1 MNESVPTLVKKTI
14 GIRKETDT
22 YSLPSMA
29 SFTQFYFIFPIIFN
43 YRHCIFSFN
52 WDDNEAQEAWLPQI
66 RLYGI
71 CACKQV

>member
-52 WDDNEAQEAWLPQI
+52 
-66 RLYGI
+66 
-71 CACKQV
+71 